1 MAARQK
7 ILILDDEQD
16 ILEIYQEILARL
28 PSQPD
33 IQTVDNG
40 AQAVAMLDSQGYNL
54 LLLDLRMPQM
64 DGFQVLAIVRRKYP
78 SLRVVVMTAAEDEQ
92 FRARAY
98 AMGIDLYIE
107 KPKTGKEIIN
117 FVDCIE
123 SLLEREDSGGFRGV
137 QSKTL
142 VDIIQ
147 LECLTQSSAIL
158 KITSATGD
166 GRIWVQRGEI
176 FDASAGD
183 LSGKEA
189 IIEMLRW
196 KSGNFEI
203 LPSDIPRPRTIF
215 SGWESLL
222 MESAQ
227 LIDESGAEAE
237 TASPAGAEDEGLA
250 GFARYKGVQFA
261 VVVESAD
268 ARKFEQWGSENP
280 DEISVF
286 IHGTSADLRRLGDTL
301 EAGQLEEIEA
311 LGPQRHLA
319 VLVGDA
325 ESLGIGFTRSAVLP
339 HIRETMKQI
348 EAKWAS

>member
-7 ILILDDEQD
+7 ILILDDEHD

-28 PSQPD
+28 PSQPE
-33 IQTVDNG
+33 IHTADNG
-40 AQAVAMLDSQGYNL
+40 SRAIALLESDAFNL
-54 LLLDLRMPQM
+54 LLVDLRMPQM
-64 DGFQVLAIVRRKYP
+64 DGFQVLAIVRRKFP

-98 AMGIDLYIE
+98 AMGIDLYME

-123 SLLEREDSGGFRGV
+123 SLLEREEQGGFRGV

-158 KITSATGD
+158 KITTATGE

-176 FDASAGD
+176 IDAATGE
-183 LSGKEA
+183 LSGREA
-189 IIEMLRW
+189 FLEMLRW

-215 SGWESLL
+215 SSYESLL
-222 MESAQ
+222 METAQ
-227 LIDESGAEAE
+227 TIDESSAAHAPAE
-237 TASPAGAEDEGLA
+237 TMGLSA
-250 GFARYKGVQFA
+250 FSRYKGVQFA
-261 VVVESAD
+261 VAVESAD
-268 ARKFEQWGSENP
+268 KQKFEQWGAENP
-280 DEISVF
+280 EEMAAW
-286 IHGTSADLRRLGDTL
+286 IHSTTAALRALGDQL
-301 EAGQLEEIEA
+301 EAGQLEDVEGMGA
-311 LGPQRHLA
+311 QRHIA
-319 VLVGDA
+319 VLVGDE
-325 ESLGIGFTRSAVLP
+325 ESLGVGFTRSAVLP

-348 EAKWAS
+348 EAKWLS